1 MTKITSSG
9 SFLLITVVVLSI
21 TVFTG
26 GAAGYSMSPSGSQ
39 DVIEI
44 SERQIDSEYGS
55 ATISSL
61 SSIGAGDSVAVAVG
75 VGAEEMNPNLQ
86 IRDQDNSI
94 LKLRSNVTDGSV
106 QTFESSVFVP
116 AGQSDT
122 TAGTYLISLWSEGEL
137 VAAHPVVVQG
147 YDVSVS
153 VPESVEKGSNTTVTA
168 DLSERDL
175 PINSDVE
182 SVEIAIGDDDAE
194 IQTEMTQ
201 SDSGSYSATIDTSEL
216 DTNSYRVYVGVRGDA
231 ETELGENELLAIT
244 EAPDL
249 SVKDN
254 DESDESVS
262 NDDSSEDNSDDESDD
277 TDETGSENTSSGG
290 NTTNTTNMADEQNT
304 SSGSNADDTSSD
316 SSTSDDDQNT
326 ETDSGTIE
334 PTDDETSDTDDSTGT
349 SSNDSIPG
357 FGITTVIIALIVVS
371 LVNRAD

>member
-1 MTKITSSG
+1 MTKITSFG
-9 SFLLITVVVLSI
+9 SLLLITVVVLSI
-21 TVFTG
+21 AAFSG

-39 DVIEI
+39 EVIEV

-61 SSIGAGDSVAVAVG
+61 SSIRAGDSVAVAVG
-75 VGAEEMNPNLQ
+75 VGSEEMNPNLQ

-116 AGQSDT
+116 AGQSDI

-216 DTNSYRVYVGVRGDA
+216 DTKSYRVYVGVRGDA

-249 SVKDN
+249 SVEDSNESDEPAEN
-254 DESDESVS
+254 DES
-262 NDDSSEDNSDDESDD
+262 SENAGDNESDD
-277 TDETGSENTSSGG
+277 TTETGSETGSSESNATDNINTSSTGDDG
-290 NTTNTTNMADEQNT
+290 VSSEDSSSDDNQNT
-304 SSGSNADDTSSD
+304 
-316 SSTSDDDQNT
+316 Q
-326 ETDSGTIE
+326 TDSGTIE
-334 PTDDETSDTDDSTGT
+334 PTDNQNTNTSDPNETASQDST
-349 SSNDSIPG
+349 PG
-357 FGITTVIIALIVVS
+357 FGFTVAIIALIVIS
-371 LVNRAD
+371 LGSRVE

>member
-1 MTKITSSG
+1 MTKLASFG
-9 SFLLITVVVLSI
+9 SFLLIAVVVLSI
-21 TVFTG
+21 IAFSG

-39 DVIEI
+39 EVIEI

-61 SSIGAGDSVAVAVG
+61 SSINDGDSVAVAVS

-106 QTFESSVFVP
+106 QTFNSSVFVP

-175 PINSDVE
+175 PIHSEVE
-182 SVEIAIGDDDAE
+182 SVEIAVGDDDAE
-194 IQTEMTQ
+194 LQTEMTQ
-201 SDSGSYSATIDTSEL
+201 LDSGSYSATIDTSEL
-216 DTNSYRVYVGVRGDA
+216 DTKSYRVYVGVRGDA

-249 SVKDN
+249 SVEDN
-254 DESDESVS
+254 NESDESVS
-262 NDDSSEDNSDDESDD
+262 NDDSSEDDSDDESDD
-277 TDETGSENTSSGG
+277 TDETGSENTSSES
-290 NTTNTTNMADEQNT
+290 NATNTLENENT
-304 SSGSNADDTSSD
+304 SSGSNDDDTPSE

-334 PTDDETSDTDDSTGT
+334 PTDDGTIDTDDSNGT
-349 SSNDSIPG
+349 SSNDSVPG
-357 FGITTVIIALIVVS
+357 FGIIAVAIVLIAVS
-371 LVNRAD
+371 LAVRTE